1 MRDIVGGTE
10 RERERERER
19 EEVMAATLRQILV
32 LQRDVPAAARFY
44 AEGLGLRVRNLS
56 PTWAE
61 VETGGTRITLRAGT
75 SEAVMST
82 GYSPMLAFDVRD
94 LDGAVQRLL
103 RLGARLDGP
112 IRYPEHGKA
121 ASMRGPDGHMLSLY
135 ERASSVLPEDA
146 TYGDEG
152 EIHDREQTAMDAP
165 AAATTTT
172 TITTEKQ
179 QHGRNKRAKE
189 HVKRGDEGD

>member
-1 MRDIVGGTE
+1 M
-10 RERERERER
+10 
-19 EEVMAATLRQILV
+19 LH
-32 LQRDVPAAARFY
+32 RDVAAASRFY

-61 VETGGTRITLRAGT
+61 VETGGTKITLRTGA

-82 GYSPMLAFDVRD
+82 GYSPMLAFDVHD

-112 IRYPEHGKA
+112 IRYPVHGKA

-135 ERASSVLPEDA
+135 EKASSVLPDDA
-146 TYGDEG
+146 TYGDDTEVRN
-152 EIHDREQTAMDAP
+152 EAE
-165 AAATTTT
+165 TTTT
-172 TITTEKQ
+172 SREKQ
-179 QHGRNKRAKE
+179 ENISVEKHM
-189 HVKRGDEGD
+189 KRGDEGG